1 MSTSIR
7 IDTTEWLPGCVLI
20 GDTGGGVRGSDIP
33 SSGTSGP
40 GYAYN
45 DLSLPADANKEICGR
60 ITSWPSAGN
69 LFAREDTSFDFT
81 GAPDGV
87 YTFQYQL
94 YVDYVPVGS
103 PTTVTLTVGGGSAT
117 VAGQTLSASASL
129 IAGSASGAIGA
140 TVTGQLLTLTASL
153 QPGAASGGGAASV
166 SGQVLAAVASLLP
179 GTASGSSGATVEGK
193 LLNASVS
200 MLPGMA
206 LGVGGA
212 VVPGQVL
219 TAIASVIAGMATGSG
234 FARAPDGNGYPPRRS
249 NTVRPAMVRTRR

>member
-1 MSTSIR
+1 MSTSER
-7 IDTTEWLPGCVLI
+7 IATAEWIPGCEMI
-20 GDTGGGVRGSDIP
+20 GDCGGGVRGDSVP
-33 SSGTSGP
+33 STGISGP
-40 GYAYN
+40 PYGHN
-45 DLSLPADANKEICGR
+45 DLNLPADSGKEICGR

-69 LFAREDTSFDFT
+69 LVAGEHTDFDFS

-87 YTFQYQL
+87 YTFGYDWYL
-94 YVDYVPVGS
+94 DYVLQGS
-103 PTTVTLTVGGGSAT
+103 TIVTLTVGGGSASVPGQIIS
-117 VAGQTLSASASL
+117 VAVSV

-140 TVTGQLLTLTASL
+140 TVSGQLLTLSASL
-153 QPGAASGGGAASV
+153 QPGAASGGGSATV

-179 GTASGSSGATVEGK
+179 GTATGSSGATVEGK

-200 MLPGMA
+200 MLPGMV